1 MIVRVGLLDKSDNYI
16 SRLANYQNVHSNE
29 AVQFEIYLFT
39 EEQMLR
45 RQMGRGGRIDVLIAE
60 EELLQSPE
68 EYARSMELA
77 FWSEDKHEQMR
88 DGCPVICRYQKAGD
102 IFLTIQ
108 GLASKRGKGSS
119 SYALQE
125 NGKICLFLGG
135 AGGAGCSTVAMGCAA
150 ALAAQGQNTI
160 YFSLKQKEENGQFR
174 VSGSSLTDVMYEIG
188 MWQQLA
194 APIRGSCR

>member
-1 MIVRVGLLDKSDNYI
+1 
-16 SRLANYQNVHSNE
+16 
-29 AVQFEIYLFT
+29 
-39 EEQMLR
+39 MLR

-102 IFLTIQ
+102 IFLIRR
-108 GLASKRGKGSS
+108 LASKRGKGSS

-125 NGKICLFLGG
+125 NGKNLPVPWRCGWCGL
-135 AGGAGCSTVAMGCAA
+135 
-150 ALAAQGQNTI
+150 
-160 YFSLKQKEENGQFR
+160 
-174 VSGSSLTDVMYEIG
+174 
-188 MWQQLA
+188 
-194 APIRGSCR
+194 

>member
-102 IFLTIQ
+102 IFPNAAKVPQ
-108 GLASKRGKGSS
+108 AMRCRKMEKSACSLAVRVVR
-119 SYALQE
+119 A
-125 NGKICLFLGG
+125 
-135 AGGAGCSTVAMGCAA
+135 VA
-150 ALAAQGQNTI
+150 Q
-160 YFSLKQKEENGQFR
+160 
-174 VSGSSLTDVMYEIG
+174 
-188 MWQQLA
+188 
-194 APIRGSCR
+194 

>member
-77 FWSEDKHEQMR
+77 FWT
-88 DGCPVICRYQKAGD
+88 C
-102 IFLTIQ
+102 
-108 GLASKRGKGSS
+108 SS
-119 SYALQE
+119 TTMPLS
-125 NGKICLFLGG
+125 
-135 AGGAGCSTVAMGCAA
+135 
-150 ALAAQGQNTI
+150 
-160 YFSLKQKEENGQFR
+160 
-174 VSGSSLTDVMYEIG
+174 VSVSLTTTSSGLSTSDFAITSTNSFTLTPPTGLIFRYR
-188 MWQQLA
+188 
-194 APIRGSCR
+194 PS

>member
-88 DGCPVICRYQKAGD
+88 DGYPVICRRHLSYYSRTCLQTRQR
-102 IFLTIQ
+102 FLK
-108 GLASKRGKGSS
+108 L
-119 SYALQE
+119 
-125 NGKICLFLGG
+125 
-135 AGGAGCSTVAMGCAA
+135 CAA
-150 ALAAQGQNTI
+150 GKWKNLPVPWRCGWCG
-160 YFSLKQKEENGQFR
+160 L
-174 VSGSSLTDVMYEIG
+174 
-188 MWQQLA
+188 
-194 APIRGSCR
+194 

>member
-88 DGCPVICRYQKAGD
+88 DGYSLLCGHGTC
-102 IFLTIQ
+102 
-108 GLASKRGKGSS
+108 S
-119 SYALQE
+119 
-125 NGKICLFLGG
+125 GKITGR
-135 AGGAGCSTVAMGCAA
+135 SDSVR
-150 ALAAQGQNTI
+150 AL
-160 YFSLKQKEENGQFR
+160 S
-174 VSGSSLTDVMYEIG
+174 
-188 MWQQLA
+188 
-194 APIRGSCR
+194 P